1 MMERTINGRPLKEC
15 LDILSKPMAKSK
27 LKGTNF
33 YYIKIGDYISR
44 MDEAFGICGYTVES
58 LDPVTC
64 IVTKSGQELFTTRC
78 RVSLIADDGKLI
90 CFKDGVGGKEPTYA
104 NETGLDGG
112 IKNLPNNVLGSAFKN
127 ACKKFGIFGETDSDD
142 DDSSP
147 DSAKNSNDANKPKAK
162 DETYDLLITG
172 DYESIGDDTQSGK
185 PKYSVTAVSKENKDD
200 KYFIIFYP
208 NQYTKV
214 AEKFNRML
222 SNKPRRILIKASQS
236 SEKDGVK
243 SLVFKNYA

>member
-1 MMERTINGRPLKEC
+1 MERTINGRPLKEC

-27 LKGTNF
+27 LRGTNF
-33 YYIKIGDYISR
+33 SYYKIGDYISR

-58 LDPVTC
+58 LEPVSC

-142 DDSSP
+142 DEGSP
-147 DSAKNSNDANKPKAK
+147 DSTRTNNDTNKPKAK

-172 DYESIGDDTQSGK
+172 DYGNMGDDTQSGK
-185 PKYSVTAVSKENKDD
+185 PKYSVNACGKEDKNE
-200 KYFIIFYP
+200 KYFVIFYP

-214 AEKFNRML
+214 TDKFNRML
-222 SNKPRRILIKASQS
+222 AEKPRRIRIVASQS
-236 SEKDGVK
+236 SIKDGVK